1 MHNNYGVLMNS
12 EIEEQPAVIERLLAE
27 KQGMIAEIA
36 AKFRAVS
43 PYAVFFAAR
52 GTSDHAA
59 LYAKY
64 LFETVAGLPTGL
76 SAPSVF
82 STYHANLNMKNCLVI
97 GISQSGAAEDVVEV
111 LAGAKRGGAQ
121 TIAITNC
128 AGSILDEVADDT
140 ILLGAEKER
149 AVAAT
154 KTYTASLAVLAM
166 LVAEIADSN
175 DLREALKLVPD
186 AINSVITN
194 KQTIQDNAIRFRY
207 LEECVV
213 LGRGYNL
220 STANELAL
228 KLRETTYVRAQPFA
242 TPDFVHGPI
251 AIIDRGYPVIA
262 HAAEGPTLES
272 VMEVVHT
279 SKKRGGEAVVISN
292 SRSALNDADVAIP
305 VCVDMNLPEWM
316 TPFPFITAGQFFA
329 RSLAIL
335 RGNNP
340 DEPRGLSKVTVTR

>member
-1 MHNNYGVLMNS
+1 
-12 EIEEQPAVIERLLAE
+12 
-27 KQGMIAEIA
+27 
-36 AKFRAVS
+36 
-43 PYAVFFAAR
+43 
-52 GTSDHAA
+52 
-59 LYAKY
+59 
-64 LFETVAGLPTGL
+64 
-76 SAPSVF
+76 
-82 STYHANLNMKNCLVI
+82 MKNCLVV

-111 LAGAKRGGAQ
+111 LAGAKRGGAH

-128 AGSILDEVADDT
+128 EGSILDEIADDT
-140 ILLGAEKER
+140 ILLGAEKEC

-154 KTYTASLAVLAM
+154 KTCTASLAVLAM

-175 DLREALKLVPD
+175 ALREALKLVPES
-186 AINSVITN
+186 IKNVIDN
-194 KQTIQDNAIRFRY
+194 KLVIQENAVRFRY

-262 HAAEGPTLES
+262 HAANGPTLES
-272 VMEVVHT
+272 VMQVIHT
-279 SKKRGGEAVVISN
+279 SKQRGAEAVVISN
-292 SRSALNDADVAIP
+292 NSDALRDADVAIP

-316 TPFPFITAGQFFA
+316 TPFSFITAGQFLA
-329 RSLAIL
+329 RSLSIL
-335 RGNNP
+335 RGINP